1 MSSRHFEG
9 AKGSSEA
16 AYWYLRHE
24 SDVELSPLE
33 WRQWENWC
41 ANPDHGGQYDQVVWL
56 RSKMKALPRPLLV
69 GDEYVRADCASDG
82 IPVHS
87 SARRLSPRDVRHRPS
102 AWALAVA
109 IVLVAVLGI
118 FLWQALPLPASRARL
133 AAPETLGYSAERLQQ
148 LRASGRPVL
157 VNLRAG
163 WCPTCVVN
171 ERNALSQNAVRQLM
185 ITKHIVYL
193 KGEWTADNVA
203 VNAMLRQFG
212 RRGVPLYLLYC
223 PEAREPEILPEVLT
237 AHVMMRAL
245 SRLPD

>member
-1 MSSRHFEG
+1 MSSRRFDG
-9 AKGSSEA
+9 AKGSGEA

-24 SDVELSPLE
+24 SDVELSPQE

-41 ANPDHGGQYDQVVWL
+41 ANPDHGDQYDQVVWL
-56 RSKMKALPRPLLV
+56 RSKMKSLPRPLPV
-69 GDEYVRADCASDG
+69 TDEQVRADCASDG

-87 SARRLSPRDVRHRPS
+87 SSRRLSPRDAGHRAS
-102 AWALAVA
+102 AWALALA
-109 IVLVAVLGI
+109 IAFAVVGI
-118 FLWQALPLPASRARL
+118 FLWHALPLPSSRVRL
-133 AAPETLGYSAERLQQ
+133 AVPETLAYSAERLQQ

-185 ITKHIVYL
+185 ATKHIVYL
-193 KGEWTADNVA
+193 KGEWTADNVG
-203 VNAMLRQFG
+203 VNVMLKQFG
-212 RRGVPLYLLYC
+212 RKGVPLYLLYC
-223 PEAREPEILPEVLT
+223 PQVREPEILPEVLT
-237 AHVMMRAL
+237 ADVMVRTL